1 MDGLGLSAREM
12 VDKKPWEACSGV
24 GETGGFRPCKPP
36 CPPAWPGSLARRALP
51 TGDVVAAWCFL
62 FRFLVAFLPVYPDFS
77 FLISNFA
84 VVMKQVRPKKNLGQH
99 FLTDLGIARRI
110 ADTVDACPDI
120 PVLEVGPGMGVLT
133 QYLVEKPR
141 PVKVVEIDRESVEYL
156 NEHFP
161 RLRDNIIGEDFL
173 RMDLGALFGGSQ
185 FVLTGNYPYDIS
197 SQIFFKMLDNKDLI
211 PCCTGMIQR
220 EVALR
225 MASEPGTKAYG
236 ILSVLIQAWYDVEY
250 LFTVDENVFN
260 PPPKVKSAVIRMTRN
275 SVTDLG
281 CDEALFKR
289 VVKTVFNQRRKMLRV
304 SLRQILGT
312 VDVEEGFYGLDIMT
326 RRPEQLS
333 ISEFVELTNLVDKCL
348 SAAGRQ

>member
-1 MDGLGLSAREM
+1 MSLTSLTP
-12 VDKKPWEACSGV
+12 KKE
-24 GETGGFRPCKPP
+24 
-36 CPPAWPGSLARRALP
+36 
-51 TGDVVAAWCFL
+51 
-62 FRFLVAFLPVYPDFS
+62 
-77 FLISNFA
+77 N
-84 VVMKQVRPKKNLGQH
+84 MKQVRPKKNLGQH
-99 FLTDLGIARRI
+99 FLIDLSIAKRI
-110 ADTVDACPDI
+110 ADTVDACPEL

-133 QYLVEKPR
+133 QYLMEKPR
-141 PVKVVEIDRESVEYL
+141 PVKVVEIDTESVEYL

-161 RLRDNIIGEDFL
+161 RLRENILGEDFL
-173 RMDLGALFGGSQ
+173 RMNLNKVFDGKQ

-220 EVALR
+220 EVAQR
-225 MASEPGTKAYG
+225 MASAPGNKAYG

-275 SVTDLG
+275 EVPALG
-281 CDEALFKR
+281 CDEQLFKR

-304 SLRQILGT
+304 SLRQIFSGRE
-312 VDVEEGFYGLDIMT
+312 VSPDFYQHDVMT

-333 ISEFVELTNLVDKCL
+333 VAEFVDLTNLVASQL
-348 SAAGRQ
+348 